1 MMRSLWTAAT
11 GMTAQQLNIDVI
23 SNNLANVNTA
33 SFKKSRAEFEDLM
46 YQSMRVAGSA
56 AEGDNQIP
64 VGLQV
69 GMGVRPV
76 AVHKFFE
83 QGDFQNTGNALD
95 VAIEGDGFFQ
105 VQVGDQLMYTR
116 AGAFKLNS
124 DGTVVTANGYI
135 LQPEFAVPPE
145 TRNISISE
153 DGHIAALDADS
164 NELAAADIPLYTFI
178 NPAGLDARGRNLYV
192 PTTASGDALEG
203 VPGEN
208 NVGTLS
214 QGFLEMSNVEVVD
227 EMVNM
232 IVGQRAYEMNS
243 CRSIVSV
250 WATPCARR
258 WARWPT
264 PVCCPIRWR
273 CRGTARCFWKRICD
287 RWSSRP

>member
-11 GMTAQQLNIDVI
+11 GMNAQQLNIDVI

-33 SFKKSRAEFEDLM
+33 SFKKNRAEFEDLM
-46 YQSMRVAGSA
+46 YQTMRIAGSVT
-56 AEGDNQIP
+56 EGDRQIP
-64 VGLQV
+64 VGIQV

-124 DGTVVTANGYI
+124 DGTVVTANGYV
-135 LQPEFAVPPE
+135 LQPEFVVPAE

-153 DGHIAALDADS
+153 NGHISALDSES
-164 NELAAADIPLYTFI
+164 NELAGADIPLYTFI
-178 NPAGLDARGRNLYV
+178 NPAGLDARGRNLYM
-192 PTTASGDALEG
+192 PTTASGDPLEG
-203 VPGEN
+203 VPGEE
-208 NVGTLS
+208 NVGTLA

-243 CRSIVSV
+243 KAIQTSDSMLQTAVNLKRS
-250 WATPCARR
+250 
-258 WARWPT
+258 
-264 PVCCPIRWR
+264 
-273 CRGTARCFWKRICD
+273 
-287 RWSSRP
+287 